1 MINNLE
7 EQIADNNRLI
17 EENKEHLSNLRADIA
32 KHKEA
37 ISGLEQDLAKHNKA
51 LLGIHDEFGTTDSQV
66 KEYIE
71 LNFRLES
78 ELQALRH
85 ESAIKALLDEEP
97 CFWDAIQARL
107 RRKIDVLDDGMTNL
121 GSYIEPQEF
130 AEKIK
135 KIHAD
140 PKNYS
145 PVFQKLN
152 EAKAIYEDL
161 QREACSRV
169 ASHKPVPL
177 ESKSSRIRAVDN
189 FLTDPAIASIWNQQ

>member
-1 MINNLE
+1 MINILE

-37 ISGLEQDLAKHNKA
+37 ISGLEQDLAKHNKS
-51 LLGIHDEFGTTDSQV
+51 LLGIHDEFGKTNSQV

-78 ELQALRH
+78 ELQTLRH

-107 RRKIDVLDDGMTNL
+107 VRKIDELDDGMTNL
-121 GSYIEPQEF
+121 GSYIEPQDF
-130 AEKIK
+130 SEKIK
-135 KIHAD
+135 KILAD
-140 PKNYS
+140 PKNFS
-145 PVFQKLN
+145 LVSQKVN
-152 EAKAIYEDL
+152 TAKSTYESL
-161 QREACSRV
+161 QREACSSV

-177 ESKSSRIRAVDN
+177 ENKSSRIRTVDN
-189 FLTDPAIASIWNQQ
+189 FLTDPVIASIWNQQ